1 MSALSPGSQNRWLFG
16 PLPDLFLGTGLLYL
30 VFASGLLAWGTGVRE
45 AIPAAWIGYLVL
57 IVSGSHY
64 GGTLLRVYEHETERR
79 AYRLFTVYGTAI
91 MLIVLVGALYS
102 PIAGSLLITL
112 YLTWSPWHYTG
123 QNYGLAVMFL
133 RRRGVEITPVTKR
146 LLHASFVFSFL
157 SVLITMHFEGGVGP
171 KDPLGYRSL
180 DIDKFQFISMG
191 LPGSLRALLM
201 PVVGLGYVASVIA
214 ALTLLL
220 RAGGARAVAPTAL
233 LMLTQAIWFS
243 VPYLG
248 SHFGLAAG
256 IPILGEI
263 GADSYQFYF
272 VWVALG
278 HAIQYLWITAYYAR
292 ADQRWGGYGR
302 YFTKVFVFGNAVW
315 AAPVVLLGPDLLGR
329 PDYGFGLAMCVAA
342 AVNLHHFMLDGA
354 IWKLRNPKLAAVL
367 LRGRTESVEKK
378 PAARSGRWGRRVAW
392 TLAGLFCLARVVP
405 YVELDRRFPSALQR
419 SEFATAESILDRA
432 AFYGRDSAVLRL
444 QLANRLAKTPNPR
457 RAIRNHWRSL
467 ELNPHASGFAQL
479 GVLSEELLGIDEAV
493 FTWQKGLDQ
502 YPDDFDLLRYAGAGL
517 LKSRGPQAAL
527 PYLERAVAM
536 RPEDELANNLLAQAR
551 TRLNR

>member
-1 MSALSPGSQNRWLFG
+1 
-16 PLPDLFLGTGLLYL
+16 LFLGTGLLYL

-133 RRRGVEITPVTKR
+133 RRRGVEITPVAKR

-201 PVVGLGYVASVIA
+201 PVVALGYVASVTA

-292 ADQRWGGYGR
+292 ADQRWRGYGR

-329 PDYGFGLAMCVAA
+329 LDYGFGLAMCVAA
-342 AVNLHHFMLDGA
+342 LRSIFTTSCSTAPSGSFA
-354 IWKLRNPKLAAVL
+354 IPNWLPCSCVVGQSQSRRSR
-367 LRGRTESVEKK
+367 LRGVGHGGDVLPGLWRASSAWPGSFPMSSSIEDFPVPCSEANLRRRNRSSIAPRSTVVTPLSCAYNWPIDSPRPRIPGERFEITGAVWNSIPMPLVSPSSVSCRKSCWESMK
-378 PAARSGRWGRRVAW
+378 PFSPGRRDW
-392 TLAGLFCLARVVP
+392 TNF
-405 YVELDRRFPSALQR
+405 QM
-419 SEFATAESILDRA
+419 TSIC
-432 AFYGRDSAVLRL
+432 S
-444 QLANRLAKTPNPR
+444 
-457 RAIRNHWRSL
+457 AIRV
-467 ELNPHASGFAQL
+467 PAC
-479 GVLSEELLGIDEAV
+479 
-493 FTWQKGLDQ
+493 
-502 YPDDFDLLRYAGAGL
+502 
-517 LKSRGPQAAL
+517 
-527 PYLERAVAM
+527 
-536 RPEDELANNLLAQAR
+536 
-551 TRLNR
+551 